1 MSGVHFAIPVLQTQA
16 MGVLT
21 VYSSV
26 AATRAVAA
34 KANAVTVVNG
44 VAFLAAP
51 LALWWVTSA
60 LLSDPIADGSAD
72 LLDPRGGE

>member
-1 MSGVHFAIPVLQTQA
+1 

-26 AATRAVAA
+26 AAARAVAA
-34 KANAVTVVNG
+34 KANAVAVVNG

-51 LALWWVTSA
+51 YALLWVTSA